1 MIFIDPLGSIN
12 LYGVDSRATPA
23 TMEGQNRLTN
33 SGKGPTMRR
42 PTGVAAWDEMRFRRP
57 RPWTVLAFALLLTCG
72 TVSLGSGSQAGD
84 AAKEKAIAALEKLG
98 GKVFQDG
105 LAPTSP

>member
-12 LYGVDSRATPA
+12 LYGVNSRATPA
-23 TMEGQNRLTN
+23 TMEGRPAHQLRERTDDATTDGGCGLGRNAI
-33 SGKGPTMRR
+33 PT
-42 PTGVAAWDEMRFRRP
+42 AAAVDGARVRTAADLRD
-57 RPWTVLAFALLLTCG
+57 
-72 TVSLGSGSQAGD
+72 VSLGSGSQAGD